1 MVSVLQTILSLTHQI
16 YPELWLNGVRN
27 GLKSLISPFKFS
39 ALVSAKA
46 FFMQRSYVCA
56 ATELQVSKI
65 FSSQWDNGGMMQR
78 ISHSSRRIWSKC
90 LVFDTNG

>member
-65 FSSQWDNGGMMQR
+65 YSV
-78 ISHSSRRIWSKC
+78 HSGTMEAWCKGFLIAAKKFGQN
-90 LVFDTNG
+90 V